1 MYKLYTYSKEEKEL
15 MFDMLD
21 NDDINA
27 TVDSLMVAVLHN
39 CNGQTKKYSDI
50 FVDAIKKFIEKK
62 CDKIDV
68 KRLENTIFRL
78 FFFKPH
84 GKHQMPHLTGGIKA
98 EDFLVFL
105 ATNDLFDVNA
115 RRGII
120 PSSLAFK
127 YAMNEKDRLSNHP
140 LLSWLYDEIFLGY
153 TMGAYT
159 RK

>member
-50 FVDAIKKFIEKK
+50 FVDAIKHFLYVKSSQ
-62 CDKIDV
+62 IDV
-68 KRLENTIFRL
+68 DRLENTIFRL

-84 GKHQMPHLTGGIKA
+84 GKHQMPHLTGGQKA
-98 EDFLVFL
+98 EDFIVFL
-105 ATNDLFDVNA
+105 AMNDLFDVEA
-115 RRGII
+115 RRSII
-120 PSSLAFK
+120 PASLAFK

-140 LLSWLYDEIFLGY
+140 LLSWINDGCLTLGDE
-153 TMGAYT
+153 
-159 RK
+159 